1 MGLLEQIKKPNAK
14 AFTHSGKFHADDVF
28 SSALLLYLNPQIT
41 ITRGN
46 RVPEEYDG
54 IVFDIGRGRYD
65 HHQRDSRVR
74 ENGVPYA
81 AFGLLWEE
89 LGGEILGGTL
99 AQRFDEEFVQPL
111 DNNDNT
117 GEKNELATLIGNFN
131 PVWDETEAADGVTEE
146 ERDRGLSVGFLRA
159 VQVAGMV
166 LENKFARYRADARAD
181 EKINQVLAMQE
192 TQGGD
197 ARILVLPEF
206 VPCQKRLKETD
217 TAFVIFPSNRGG
229 YCIQPQKKPDSM
241 NYKCSFPKQWLGLEN
256 EELQKATG
264 LASAGFCHKGG
275 FLMTVGDDADA
286 IRACEI
292 SLEEYEQKPV
302 IVCLWDAGET
312 QETKNCE
319 REETEHLLRQIPDMT
334 DAQICHMT
342 LPLLPDLEEQGMYA
356 EVAMEKEDWKKYIK
370 EFVKQILECK
380 PEAVYVTADL
390 FAAYPVVHAL
400 RKKHMPVL
408 MRAKKEGKTC
418 IVRLPSGS

>member
-1 MGLLEQIKKPNAK
+1 MGLLEKIKKPNAK

-117 GEKNELATLIGNFN
+117 GEKNELASLIGNFN

-217 TAFVIFPSNRGG
+217 IAFVIFPSNRGG

-241 NYKCSFPKQWLGLEN
+241 NYKCSFPKQWLGIEN

-275 FLMTVGDDADA
+275 FLMTVGDEADA

-342 LPLLPDLEEQGMYA
+342 FPLLPDLEEQGVYA
-356 EVAMEKEDWKKYIK
+356 EVAMEKEDWKTYIK
-370 EFVKQILECK
+370 DFVKQILEYK

-400 RKKHMPVL
+400 RKKHILVL
-408 MRAKKEGKTC
+408 MRAKKEGKTR

>member
-41 ITRGN
+41 IIRGN

-89 LGGEILGGTL
+89 LGGKILGGTL

-117 GEKNELATLIGNFN
+117 GEKNELASLIGNFN

-217 TAFVIFPSNRGG
+217 IAFVIFPSNRGG

-275 FLMTVGDDADA
+275 FLMTVGDEADA
-286 IRACEI
+286 IRACKI

-302 IVCLWDAGET
+302 IVCLWDAGEA

-319 REETEHLLRQIPDMT
+319 REETEHMLRQIPDMT